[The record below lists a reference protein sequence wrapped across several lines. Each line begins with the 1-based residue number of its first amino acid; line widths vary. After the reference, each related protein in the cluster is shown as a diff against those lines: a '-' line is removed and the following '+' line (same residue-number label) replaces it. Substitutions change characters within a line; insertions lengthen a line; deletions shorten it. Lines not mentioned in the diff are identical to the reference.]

1 MTLLDIKI
9 TKAQF
14 KVAAKAG
21 IVGGSVFA
29 EEINHHITALNN
41 IAVTTNHK
49 SYPAICKTLI
59 NKLNKL
65 KVDAAEMKAQ
75 AEMNAQAEAKAKAE
89 EDARKQAKFE
99 ADLAAVEV
107 EAAKQGVP
115 AHLFLL
121 MPKPTVA

>member
-1 MTLLDIKI
+1 MTLLDINI

-41 IAVTTNHK
+41 IAVSTTRK

-65 KVDAAEMKAQ
+65 KAEAAEMKAQ
-75 AEMNAQAEAKAKAE
+75 AEMNAQAEAKAKAKE
-89 EDARKQAKFE
+89 EAEKQAKFE
-99 ADLAAVEV
+99 ADLAAVEE

-115 AHLFLL
+115 AYFLLL
-121 MPKPTVA
+121 MPKATVA